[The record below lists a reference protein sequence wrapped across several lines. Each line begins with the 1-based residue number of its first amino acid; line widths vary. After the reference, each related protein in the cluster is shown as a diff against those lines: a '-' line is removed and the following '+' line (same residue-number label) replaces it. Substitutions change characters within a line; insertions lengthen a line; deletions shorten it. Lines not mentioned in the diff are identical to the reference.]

1 MSNAPCKNCSN
12 KGCGSYHSQ
21 CEKYIAFQKECEE
34 ARKQRKNEADY
45 LSYKRDCIRVR
56 KRRKLDETADS

>member
-1 MSNAPCKNCSN
+1 MSNAPCKNCPN

-45 LSYKRDCIRVR
+45 LSYKRRLYQNKKKEEI
-56 KRRKLDETADS
+56 K